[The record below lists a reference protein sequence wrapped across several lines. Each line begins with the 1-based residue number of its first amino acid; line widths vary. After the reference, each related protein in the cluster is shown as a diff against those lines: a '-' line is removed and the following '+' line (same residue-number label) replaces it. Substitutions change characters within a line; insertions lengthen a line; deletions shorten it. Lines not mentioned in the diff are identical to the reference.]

1 MVDLVDPEKLYS
13 DFKNEK
19 LPSTDQHDFIE
30 LRFLKL
36 LELKRKTQ
44 SRKQHIFTR
53 SKTDL
58 PER

>member
-1 MVDLVDPEKLYS
+1 MADLVDPSKLFS

-19 LPSTDQHDFIE
+19 LAISDQQDFIE

-58 PER
+58 PVR